1 ALMPTKAVLFLL
13 KSSTHVSAT
22 TADTIRHVPDTAALA
37 LTTDLDPSL
46 VKKKK
51 KKKKRKKRKKR
62 PAAKKLLVNNLT

>member
-51 KKKKRKKRKKR
+51 KRKKRKKR